1 MRRILPLSMSTE
13 PVPAAPTTP
22 VAEIALPV
30 TGMTCAS
37 CVNRVERFLKK
48 ADGVSGASVN
58 LATSMAT
65 IQYAPEAT
73 GVADLAAVISAAG
86 YEVPAAALALA
97 GREGDAD
104 AQEAREALDAELV
117 AARTKETRGLLRD
130 GIIATTFGVG
140 AMVLMLQPWLFIS
153 MERINWILIV
163 PSTIIQFAV
172 GWRFHSRAL
181 RALRHG
187 SLTMETL
194 VSLGTTA
201 AWGWSV
207 AITLFH
213 SQLMRVGIPAHA
225 TWDAAALILG
235 FVALGRWM
243 EARAKEQTT
252 SAVRGILALQP
263 REAELLATADA
274 PTATT
279 IAVNKIIAGDLLRI
293 RPGGRIPVD
302 GIIVSGRAAVDES
315 AITGESLPVERG
327 PGSRLAAG
335 TLLTDA
341 AIVMR
346 ATQVGAN
353 TTLARIVAMVERA
366 QGSKPAIARLAD
378 RISEVFVPA
387 ILLIAVATFVGWYL
401 LGAEPRLVRAVA
413 TAIAVLVV
421 ACPCAMG
428 LATPTAVIA
437 GTGRGAEAG
446 ILVRDAA
453 ILEAAGKLRAVV
465 WDKTGTLTLG
475 QHALVGRLALAT
487 GPLAGDTDRLL
498 QIAAAVES
506 PSEHPLAR
514 AIVRA
519 AGTVTAKATDFVM
532 HAGHGVSATVDGAMV
547 RIGTESFTATTNP
560 ELTDWATA
568 EAAAGR
574 TPLFI
579 SMNGE
584 SAGVLSLADTVRP
597 ESAAAIRALSAR
609 GIESWIISGDRQEV
623 VNAIALELNIP
634 PERARGGILP
644 GGKGDAIAEIRRSSS
659 GPVAM
664 VGDGVNDAP
673 ALAAADVGISMGGG
687 TEIAIDASA
696 ATLSGADPRGV
707 PLLVDLSRATTRI
720 IKQNL
725 AWAFGYNILLVP
737 LAAGL
742 LLPTF
747 GIGLDPALAAAA
759 MGGSS
764 VTVVLSALRLRRLP
778 LERNNLN
785 PAGNPR

>member
-1 MRRILPLSMSTE
+1 
-13 PVPAAPTTP
+13 
-22 VAEIALPV
+22 
-30 TGMTCAS
+30 MTCAS

-73 GVADLAAVISAAG
+73 GVADLAAVITAAG

-130 GIIATTFGVG
+130 GVIATIFGFG
-140 AMVLMLQPWLFIS
+140 AMALMLQPWFFIS

-207 AITLFH
+207 VITLFH

-235 FVALGRWM
+235 FVALGRWI

-263 REAELLATADA
+263 KEAELLATADA
-274 PTATT
+274 PTATA

-293 RPGGRIPVD
+293 CPGGRIPVD

-378 RISEVFVPA
+378 RISEIFVPA

-401 LGAEPRLVRAVA
+401 LGTEPRLVRAVA

-475 QHALVGRLALAT
+475 QNALVGRLALAT

-498 QIAAAVES
+498 EIAAAVES

-519 AGTVTAKATDFVM
+519 AGTVTTKATDFAM
-532 HAGHGVSATVDGAMV
+532 HAGHGVSASIDGATV
-547 RIGTESFTATTNP
+547 RIGTEAFTSTTNS
-560 ELTDWATA
+560 ELISWATA

-574 TPLFI
+574 TPLFVA
-579 SMNGE
+579 MNGE
-584 SAGVLSLADTVRP
+584 SAGALSLADTVRP
-597 ESAAAIRALSAR
+597 ESAAAIRALTAR

-623 VNAIALELNIP
+623 VNAIARDLNIP
-634 PERARGGILP
+634 PERARGGILA
-644 GGKGDAIAEIRRSSS
+644 GGKGDAITEIRRSSS

-707 PLLVDLSRATTRI
+707 PLLVDLARATTRI

-725 AWAFGYNILLVP
+725 GWAFGYNILLVP

-742 LLPTF
+742 ALPAF

-764 VTVVLSALRLRRLP
+764 VTVVLNALRLRRLP
-778 LERNNLN
+778 LERDRLN
-785 PAGNPR
+785 

>member
-1 MRRILPLSMSTE
+1 
-13 PVPAAPTTP
+13 
-22 VAEIALPV
+22 
-30 TGMTCAS
+30 MTCAS

-73 GVADLAAVISAAG
+73 GVADLAAVITAAG

-130 GIIATTFGVG
+130 GVIATIFGFA
-140 AMVLMLQPWLFIS
+140 AMALMLQPWFFIS

-172 GWRFHSRAL
+172 GWRFHTRAL

-213 SQLMRVGIPAHA
+213 RELMRVGVPAHA

-263 REAELLATADA
+263 KEAELLATADE
-274 PTATT
+274 PTAKT

-302 GIIVSGRAAVDES
+302 GIIVGGRAAVDES

-341 AIVMR
+341 SIVMR

-475 QHALVGRLALAT
+475 QNALVGRLALAT

-498 QIAAAVES
+498 EIAAAVES

-519 AGTVTAKATDFVM
+519 AGTVTTKATDFAM
-532 HAGHGVSATVDGAMV
+532 HEGHGVSASIDGATV
-547 RIGTESFTATTNP
+547 RIGTEAFTSTTNS
-560 ELTDWATA
+560 ELISWATA

-574 TPLFI
+574 TPLFVA
-579 SMNGE
+579 MNGE
-584 SAGVLSLADTVRP
+584 SAGALSLADTVRP
-597 ESAAAIRALSAR
+597 ESAAAIRALTAR

-623 VNAIALELNIP
+623 VNAIARDLNIP
-634 PERARGGILP
+634 PERARGGILA
-644 GGKGDAIAEIRRSSS
+644 GGKGDAITEIRRSSS

-707 PLLVDLSRATTRI
+707 PLLVDLARATTRI

-725 AWAFGYNILLVP
+725 GWAFGYNILLVP

-742 LLPTF
+742 ALPAF

-764 VTVVLSALRLRRLP
+764 VTVVLNALRLRRLP
-778 LERNNLN
+778 LERDRLN
-785 PAGNPR
+785 

>member
-1 MRRILPLSMSTE
+1 MSTE
-13 PVPAAPTTP
+13 LVPAAQATP

-73 GVADLAAVISAAG
+73 GVADLAAVITAAG

-130 GIIATTFGVG
+130 GVIATIFGFG
-140 AMVLMLQPWLFIS
+140 AMALMLQPWFFIS

-207 AITLFH
+207 VITLFH

-235 FVALGRWM
+235 FVALGRWI

-263 REAELLATADA
+263 KEAELLATADA
-274 PTATT
+274 PTATA

-293 RPGGRIPVD
+293 CPGGRIPVD

-378 RISEVFVPA
+378 RISEIFVPA

-401 LGAEPRLVRAVA
+401 LGTEPRLVRAVA

-475 QHALVGRLALAT
+475 QNALVGRLALAT

-498 QIAAAVES
+498 EIAAAVES

-519 AGTVTAKATDFVM
+519 AGTVTTKATDFAM
-532 HAGHGVSATVDGAMV
+532 HEGHGVSASIDGATV
-547 RIGTESFTATTNP
+547 RIGTEAFTSTTNS
-560 ELTDWATA
+560 ELISWATA

-574 TPLFI
+574 TPLFVA
-579 SMNGE
+579 MNGE
-584 SAGVLSLADTVRP
+584 SAGALSLADTVRP
-597 ESAAAIRALSAR
+597 ESAAAIRALTAR

-623 VNAIALELNIP
+623 VNAIARDLNIP
-634 PERARGGILP
+634 PERARGGILA
-644 GGKGDAIAEIRRSSS
+644 GGKGDAITEIRRSSS

-707 PLLVDLSRATTRI
+707 PLLVDLARATTRI

-725 AWAFGYNILLVP
+725 GWAFGYNILLVP

-742 LLPTF
+742 ALPAF

-764 VTVVLSALRLRRLP
+764 VTVVLNALRLRRLP
-778 LERNNLN
+778 LERDRLN
-785 PAGNPR
+785 

>member
-1 MRRILPLSMSTE
+1 MSTE
-13 PVPAAPTTP
+13 LVPTAPATP

-104 AQEAREALDAELV
+104 AQEAREVLDAELV

-130 GIIATTFGVG
+130 GVIATIFGFA
-140 AMVLMLQPWLFIS
+140 AMALMLQPWFFIS

-213 SQLMRVGIPAHA
+213 AQLMRVGVPAHA

-263 REAELLATADA
+263 KEAELLATADA
-274 PTATT
+274 PTASM

-341 AIVMR
+341 SIVMR

-475 QHALVGRLALAT
+475 QHALVGRFALAT

-519 AGTVTAKATDFVM
+519 AGTVTTVATEFVM
-532 HAGHGVSATVDGAMV
+532 HAGHGVSANIDGATV
-547 RIGTESFTATTNP
+547 RIGTEAFTSTTNA
-560 ELTDWATA
+560 ELTSWATA

-579 SMNGE
+579 SINGE
-584 SAGVLSLADTVRP
+584 SAGALSLADTVRP

-623 VNAIALELNIP
+623 VNAIARDLNIP
-634 PERARGGILP
+634 PARARGGILP

-707 PLLVDLSRATTRI
+707 PLLVDLARATTRI

-742 LLPTF
+742 ALPAF

-764 VTVVLSALRLRRLP
+764 VTVVLNALRLRRLP
-778 LERNNLN
+778 LERDRL
-785 PAGNPR
+785 P

>member
-1 MRRILPLSMSTE
+1 
-13 PVPAAPTTP
+13 
-22 VAEIALPV
+22 
-30 TGMTCAS
+30 MTCAS

-104 AQEAREALDAELV
+104 AQAAREALDAELV
-117 AARTKETRGLLRD
+117 AARTKETRELLRD
-130 GIIATTFGVG
+130 GIIATAFGFG
-140 AMVLMLQPWLFIS
+140 AMAFMLQPWFFLS

-172 GWRFHSRAL
+172 GWRFHSRAV

-213 SQLMRVGIPAHA
+213 RELMRIGVPAHA

-263 REAELLATADA
+263 KEAELLATADA
-274 PTATT
+274 PTAST

-341 AIVMR
+341 SIVMR

-453 ILEAAGKLRAVV
+453 ILEAAGKLRTVV

-519 AGTVTAKATDFVM
+519 AGTVTASATNFTM
-532 HAGHGVSATVDGAMV
+532 HAGHGVSATVNGATV
-547 RIGTESFTATTNP
+547 RIGTEAFTATTKP
-560 ELTDWATA
+560 EIIAWATA

-584 SAGVLSLADTVRP
+584 SVGALSLADTVRP
-597 ESAAAIRALSAR
+597 ESAAAIRALHAR

-623 VNAIALELNIP
+623 VNAIAHELNIP

-707 PLLVDLSRATTRI
+707 PLLVDLARATTRI

-725 AWAFGYNILLVP
+725 GWAFGYNILLVP

-742 LLPTF
+742 ALPAF

-764 VTVVLSALRLRRLP
+764 VTVVLNALRLRRLP
-778 LERNNLN
+778 LLRDSVASAQ
-785 PAGNPR
+785 PVVI

>member
-1 MRRILPLSMSTE
+1 
-13 PVPAAPTTP
+13 
-22 VAEIALPV
+22 
-30 TGMTCAS
+30 
-37 CVNRVERFLKK
+37 
-48 ADGVSGASVN
+48 
-58 LATSMAT
+58 
-65 IQYAPEAT
+65 
-73 GVADLAAVISAAG
+73 
-86 YEVPAAALALA
+86 
-97 GREGDAD
+97 
-104 AQEAREALDAELV
+104 
-117 AARTKETRGLLRD
+117 
-130 GIIATTFGVG
+130 
-140 AMVLMLQPWLFIS
+140 
-153 MERINWILIV
+153 
-163 PSTIIQFAV
+163 
-172 GWRFHSRAL
+172 
-181 RALRHG
+181 
-187 SLTMETL
+187 
-194 VSLGTTA
+194 
-201 AWGWSV
+201 
-207 AITLFH
+207 
-213 SQLMRVGIPAHA
+213 
-225 TWDAAALILG
+225 
-235 FVALGRWM
+235 
-243 EARAKEQTT
+243 
-252 SAVRGILALQP
+252 
-263 REAELLATADA
+263 
-274 PTATT
+274 
-279 IAVNKIIAGDLLRI
+279 
-293 RPGGRIPVD
+293 
-302 GIIVSGRAAVDES
+302 
-315 AITGESLPVERG
+315 
-327 PGSRLAAG
+327 GSRLAAG

-341 AIVMR
+341 SIVMR

-475 QHALVGRLALAT
+475 QHALVGRFALAT
-487 GPLAGDTDRLL
+487 GPLKGDTDRLL

-514 AIVRA
+514 VIVRA
-519 AGTVTAKATDFVM
+519 AGSVATTATDFVM
-532 HAGHGVSATVDGAMV
+532 HAGHGVSANIDGATV
-547 RIGTESFTATTNP
+547 RIGTEAFTGTTNT
-560 ELTDWATA
+560 ELTSWATA

-574 TPLFI
+574 TPLFV

-584 SAGVLSLADTVRP
+584 SAGALSLADTVRP
-597 ESAAAIRALSAR
+597 ESAAAIRALTAR

-623 VNAIALELNIP
+623 VNAIARDLNIP
-634 PERARGGILP
+634 LARARGGILP
-644 GGKGDAIAEIRRSSS
+644 GGKGDAIAEIRRSSSS

-696 ATLSGADPRGV
+696 AMLSGADPRGV

-764 VTVVLSALRLRRLP
+764 VTVVLNALRLRRLP
-778 LERNNLN
+778 LDRERLS
-785 PAGNPR
+785 

>member
-1 MRRILPLSMSTE
+1 MSTE
-13 PVPAAPTTP
+13 PVPVAPATP

-130 GIIATTFGVG
+130 GIVATVFGFG
-140 AMVLMLQPWLFIS
+140 AMALMLQPWFFLS

-172 GWRFHSRAL
+172 GWRFHSRAV

-213 SQLMRVGIPAHA
+213 RELMRIGVPAHA

-263 REAELLATADA
+263 KEAELLATADA
-274 PTATT
+274 PTAST

-341 AIVMR
+341 SIVVR

-475 QHALVGRLALAT
+475 QHALVGRLALST

-498 QIAAAVES
+498 QIAAAIES

-519 AGTVTAKATDFVM
+519 AGTVTASATDFTM
-532 HAGHGVSATVDGAMV
+532 HAGHGVSAIVNGATV
-547 RIGTESFTATTNP
+547 RIGTEAFTSTTNA
-560 ELTDWATA
+560 ELIAWAAT

-584 SAGVLSLADTVRP
+584 SAGALSLADTVRP

-623 VNAIALELNIP
+623 VNAIARDLNIP

-707 PLLVDLSRATTRI
+707 PLLVDLARATTRI

-742 LLPTF
+742 ALPAF

-764 VTVVLSALRLRRLP
+764 VTVVLNALRLRRLP
-778 LERNNLN
+778 LNRDQLN
-785 PAGNPR
+785 

>member
-1 MRRILPLSMSTE
+1 
-13 PVPAAPTTP
+13 
-22 VAEIALPV
+22 
-30 TGMTCAS
+30 
-37 CVNRVERFLKK
+37 
-48 ADGVSGASVN
+48 
-58 LATSMAT
+58 
-65 IQYAPEAT
+65 
-73 GVADLAAVISAAG
+73 
-86 YEVPAAALALA
+86 
-97 GREGDAD
+97 
-104 AQEAREALDAELV
+104 
-117 AARTKETRGLLRD
+117 
-130 GIIATTFGVG
+130 
-140 AMVLMLQPWLFIS
+140 
-153 MERINWILIV
+153 
-163 PSTIIQFAV
+163 
-172 GWRFHSRAL
+172 
-181 RALRHG
+181 
-187 SLTMETL
+187 
-194 VSLGTTA
+194 
-201 AWGWSV
+201 
-207 AITLFH
+207 
-213 SQLMRVGIPAHA
+213 
-225 TWDAAALILG
+225 
-235 FVALGRWM
+235 
-243 EARAKEQTT
+243 
-252 SAVRGILALQP
+252 
-263 REAELLATADA
+263 
-274 PTATT
+274 
-279 IAVNKIIAGDLLRI
+279 VNKIIAGDLLRI

-302 GIIVSGRAAVDES
+302 GIIVGGRAAVDES

-341 AIVMR
+341 SIVMR

-475 QHALVGRLALAT
+475 QNALVGRLALAT

-498 QIAAAVES
+498 EIAAAVES

-519 AGTVTAKATDFVM
+519 AGTVTTKATDFAM
-532 HAGHGVSATVDGAMV
+532 HEGHGVSASIDGATV
-547 RIGTESFTATTNP
+547 RIGTEAFTSTTNS
-560 ELTDWATA
+560 ELISWATA

-574 TPLFI
+574 TPLFVA
-579 SMNGE
+579 MNGE
-584 SAGVLSLADTVRP
+584 SAGALSLADTVRP
-597 ESAAAIRALSAR
+597 ESAAAIRALTAR

-623 VNAIALELNIP
+623 VNAIARDLNIP
-634 PERARGGILP
+634 PERARGGILA
-644 GGKGDAIAEIRRSSS
+644 GGKGDAITEIRRSSS

-707 PLLVDLSRATTRI
+707 PLLVDLARATTRI

-725 AWAFGYNILLVP
+725 GWAFGYNILLVP

-742 LLPTF
+742 ALPAF

-764 VTVVLSALRLRRLP
+764 VTVVLNALRLRRLP
-778 LERNNLN
+778 LERDRLN
-785 PAGNPR
+785 

>member
-764 VTVVLSALRLRRLP
+764 VTVVLNALRLRRLP
-778 LERNNLN
+778 LERDRLN
-785 PAGNPR
+785 

>member
-1 MRRILPLSMSTE
+1 MPTE
-13 PVPAAPTTP
+13 IVSVAPATP

-97 GREGDAD
+97 GREGEAD
-104 AQEAREALDAELV
+104 AQEARDALDAELV
-117 AARTKETRGLLRD
+117 AARSKETRGLLRD
-130 GIIATTFGVG
+130 GAIATIFGFG
-140 AMVLMLQPWLFIS
+140 AMALMLQPWFFIS

-213 SQLMRVGIPAHA
+213 RELMRVGVPAHA

-263 REAELLATADA
+263 KEAELLATADA
-274 PTATT
+274 PTAST

-341 AIVMR
+341 SIVMR

-378 RISEVFVPA
+378 RISEVFVPV

-475 QHALVGRLALAT
+475 QHDLVGRLALTT
-487 GPLAGDTDRLL
+487 GPLAGDTARLL
-498 QIAAAVES
+498 QIAAVAETS
-506 PSEHPLAR
+506 SEHPLAR

-519 AGTVTAKATDFVM
+519 AGTVTASATDFAM
-532 HAGHGVSATVDGAMV
+532 HAGHGVSATVDGAAV
-547 RIGTESFTATTNP
+547 RIGTEAFTVTTNP
-560 ELTDWATA
+560 ELIAWAAT

-579 SMNGE
+579 AINGE
-584 SAGVLSLADTVRP
+584 SAGALSLADTVRP
-597 ESAAAIRALSAR
+597 ESAAAIRALTAR
-609 GIESWIISGDRQEV
+609 GIDSWIISGDRQEV
-623 VNAIALELNIP
+623 VNAIARDLNIP
-634 PERARGGILP
+634 AERARGGILP
-644 GGKGDAIAEIRRSSS
+644 GGKGEAIAEIRRSSS

-707 PLLVDLSRATTRI
+707 PLLVDLARATTRI

-764 VTVVLSALRLRRLP
+764 VTVVLNALRLRRLP
-778 LERNNLN
+778 LLRESMVLAE
-785 PAGNPR
+785 PVAI

>member
-1 MRRILPLSMSTE
+1 MRI
-13 PVPAAPTTP
+13 
-22 VAEIALPV
+22 
-30 TGMTCAS
+30 
-37 CVNRVERFLKK
+37 
-48 ADGVSGASVN
+48 GV
-58 LATSMAT
+58 
-65 IQYAPEAT
+65 
-73 GVADLAAVISAAG
+73 
-86 YEVPAAALALA
+86 
-97 GREGDAD
+97 
-104 AQEAREALDAELV
+104 
-117 AARTKETRGLLRD
+117 
-130 GIIATTFGVG
+130 
-140 AMVLMLQPWLFIS
+140 
-153 MERINWILIV
+153 
-163 PSTIIQFAV
+163 
-172 GWRFHSRAL
+172 
-181 RALRHG
+181 
-187 SLTMETL
+187 
-194 VSLGTTA
+194 
-201 AWGWSV
+201 
-207 AITLFH
+207 
-213 SQLMRVGIPAHA
+213 PAHA

-263 REAELLATADA
+263 KEAELLATADA

-335 TLLTDA
+335 TLLADA

-378 RISEVFVPA
+378 RISEIFVPA

-475 QHALVGRLALAT
+475 HHALVGRLALAT

-519 AGTVTAKATDFVM
+519 AGTVITVATDFTM
-532 HAGHGVSATVDGAMV
+532 HAGHGVSATVDGAAV
-547 RIGTESFTATTNP
+547 RIGTEAFTATTNP
-560 ELTDWATA
+560 ELIACATA

-579 SMNGE
+579 AIDGE
-584 SAGVLSLADTVRP
+584 SAGALSLADTVRP

-609 GIESWIISGDRQEV
+609 GIESWIVSGDRQEV
-623 VNAIALELNIP
+623 VNAIAHDLNIP

-644 GGKGDAIAEIRRSSS
+644 GGKGDAITEIRRNCS

-725 AWAFGYNILLVP
+725 GWAFGYNILLVP

-742 LLPTF
+742 ALPAF

-764 VTVVLSALRLRRLP
+764 VTVVLNALRLRRLP
-778 LERNNLN
+778 LERDRLH
-785 PAGNPR
+785 

>member
-1 MRRILPLSMSTE
+1 MSTE

-130 GIIATTFGVG
+130 GVIATIFGFA
-140 AMVLMLQPWLFIS
+140 AMAVMLQPWFFIS

-213 SQLMRVGIPAHA
+213 AQLMRVGVPAHA

-263 REAELLATADA
+263 KEAELLATADA
-274 PTATT
+274 ATAAT

-453 ILEAAGKLRAVV
+453 ILEAAGKLLAVV

-475 QHALVGRLALAT
+475 QHALVGRLALVT
-487 GPLAGDTDRLL
+487 GPLAGDIDRLL

-514 AIVRA
+514 AIVHA
-519 AGTVTAKATDFVM
+519 AGTVTTKATDFAM
-532 HAGHGVSATVDGAMV
+532 HAGHGVSASLDGATV
-547 RIGTESFTATTNP
+547 RIGTEAFTSTTNA

-579 SMNGE
+579 AMNGE
-584 SAGVLSLADTVRP
+584 SVGALSLADTVRP

-623 VNAIALELNIP
+623 VNAIARDLNIP
-634 PERARGGILP
+634 AERARGGILP
-644 GGKGDAIAEIRRSSS
+644 GGKGEAITEIRRSSS

-707 PLLVDLSRATTRI
+707 PLLVDLARATTRI

-742 LLPTF
+742 ALPAF

-764 VTVVLSALRLRRLP
+764 VTVVLNALRLRRLP
-778 LERNNLN
+778 LERNSLN
-785 PAGNPR
+785 PARNPR

>member
-1 MRRILPLSMSTE
+1 M
-13 PVPAAPTTP
+13 
-22 VAEIALPV
+22 AEIALPV

-73 GVADLAAVISAAG
+73 GVADLAAVITAAG

-104 AQEAREALDAELV
+104 AHEAREALDAEL
-117 AARTKETRGLLRD
+117 ATARTKETRGLLRD
-130 GIIATTFGVG
+130 GVIATIFGFA
-140 AMVLMLQPWLFIS
+140 AMALMLQPWLFIS
-153 MERINWILIV
+153 MERINSILIV

-172 GWRFHSRAL
+172 GWRFHARAL

-213 SQLMRVGIPAHA
+213 AQLMRVGVPAHA

-263 REAELLATADA
+263 KEAELLATADA
-274 PTATT
+274 PSATT

-302 GIIVSGRAAVDES
+302 GVIVSGRAAVDES

-341 AIVMR
+341 SIVMR

-475 QHALVGRLALAT
+475 QHDLVGRLALAT

-506 PSEHPLAR
+506 TSEHPLAR

-519 AGTVTAKATDFVM
+519 AGTVTTVTTDFAM
-532 HAGHGVSATVDGAMV
+532 HAGHGVSAIVDGATV
-547 RIGTESFTATTNP
+547 RIGTEAFTATTNP
-560 ELTDWATA
+560 ELTRWASG

-584 SAGVLSLADTVRP
+584 SAGALSLADTVRP

-623 VNAIALELNIP
+623 VNAIAHDLNIP
-634 PERARGGILP
+634 PERARGSILP

-707 PLLVDLSRATTRI
+707 PLLVDLARATTRI

-725 AWAFGYNILLVP
+725 GWAFGYNILLVP

-742 LLPTF
+742 ALPAF
-747 GIGLDPALAAAA
+747 GIGLDPALAAGA

-764 VTVVLSALRLRRLP
+764 VTVVLNALRLRRLP
-778 LERNNLN
+778 LDRERLS
-785 PAGNPR
+785 

>member
-1 MRRILPLSMSTE
+1 MPTE
-13 PVPAAPTTP
+13 LVPAAPATP

-73 GVADLAAVISAAG
+73 GVADLAAVITAAG

-97 GREGDAD
+97 GREGDTG
-104 AQEAREALDAELV
+104 AQEAREALDAELA

-130 GIIATTFGVG
+130 GVIATIFGFA
-140 AMVLMLQPWLFIS
+140 AMALMLQPWFFLS

-163 PSTIIQFAV
+163 PSTIIQCAV
-172 GWRFHSRAL
+172 GWRFHARAL

-213 SQLMRVGIPAHA
+213 RELMRIGVPAHA

-263 REAELLATADA
+263 KEAELLTHSDA
-274 PTATT
+274 PTAST

-315 AITGESLPVERG
+315 AITGESLPAERG
-327 PGSRLAAG
+327 PGSRVAAG

-341 AIVMR
+341 SIVMR

-453 ILEAAGKLRAVV
+453 ILEAAGKLRSVV

-487 GPLAGDTDRLL
+487 GSLKGDTDRLL

-532 HAGHGVSATVDGAMV
+532 HAGHGVSASVDGATV
-547 RIGTESFTATTNP
+547 RIGTEAFTATANP
-560 ELTDWATA
+560 ELTSWASG

-584 SAGVLSLADTVRP
+584 SAGALSLADTVRP
-597 ESAAAIRALSAR
+597 ESSAAIRALSAR

-623 VNAIALELNIP
+623 VNTIARDLNIP

-644 GGKGDAIAEIRRSSS
+644 GGKGDAIAEIRSSSS

-742 LLPTF
+742 ALPAF

-764 VTVVLSALRLRRLP
+764 VTVVLNALRLRRLP
-778 LERNNLN
+778 LNRDQLN
-785 PAGNPR
+785 

>member
-1 MRRILPLSMSTE
+1 MSTE
-13 PVPAAPTTP
+13 LAPAAPATP

-30 TGMTCAS
+30 TGMACAS

-130 GIIATTFGVG
+130 GVIATAFGFS
-140 AMVLMLQPWLFIS
+140 AMALMLQPWFFIS

-263 REAELLATADA
+263 KEAELLATADA

-341 AIVMR
+341 SIVMR

-487 GPLAGDTDRLL
+487 GPLTGDTDRLL

-519 AGTVTAKATDFVM
+519 ASTVTAKATDFAM
-532 HAGHGVSATVDGAMV
+532 HPGHGVSASLDGATV
-547 RIGTESFTATTNP
+547 RIGTEAFTQTTNP

-579 SMNGE
+579 SVNGE
-584 SAGVLSLADTVRP
+584 SAGALSLADTVRP
-597 ESAAAIRALSAR
+597 ESAAAIRALTAR
-609 GIESWIISGDRQEV
+609 SIESWIISGDRQEV
-623 VNAIALELNIP
+623 VNTIARDLNIP

-707 PLLVDLSRATTRI
+707 PLLVDLARATTRI

-725 AWAFGYNILLVP
+725 GWAFGYNILLVP

-764 VTVVLSALRLRRLP
+764 LTVVLNALRLRRLP
-778 LERNNLN
+778 LERGQQL
-785 PAGNPR
+785 

>member
-1 MRRILPLSMSTE
+1 
-13 PVPAAPTTP
+13 
-22 VAEIALPV
+22 
-30 TGMTCAS
+30 MTCAS

-86 YEVPAAALALA
+86 YEVPAAALAFA
-97 GREGDAD
+97 GREGEAD
-104 AQEAREALDAELV
+104 AQETRDALDAELV
-117 AARTKETRGLLRD
+117 AARSKETRGLLRD
-130 GIIATTFGVG
+130 GVIATIFGFG
-140 AMVLMLQPWLFIS
+140 AMALMLQPWFFIS

-213 SQLMRVGIPAHA
+213 RELMRVGVPAHA

-263 REAELLATADA
+263 KEAELLATADA
-274 PTATT
+274 PIAST

-519 AGTVTAKATDFVM
+519 AGTVAPKATEFAM
-532 HAGHGVSATVDGAMV
+532 HAGHGVSANIDGATV
-547 RIGTESFTATTNP
+547 RIGTEAFSATTNA
-560 ELTDWATA
+560 ELTSWAAA

-574 TPLFI
+574 TPLFVAI
-579 SMNGE
+579 NDE
-584 SAGVLSLADTVRP
+584 SAGALSLADTVRP
-597 ESAAAIRALSAR
+597 ESAAAIRALTAR

-623 VNAIALELNIP
+623 VNAIARNLNIP

-644 GGKGDAIAEIRRSSS
+644 GGKGEAIAEIRRSSS

-707 PLLVDLSRATTRI
+707 PLLVDLARATTRI

-725 AWAFGYNILLVP
+725 GWAFGYNILLVP

-742 LLPTF
+742 ALPAF

-764 VTVVLSALRLRRLP
+764 VTVVLNALRLRRLP
-778 LERNNLN
+778 LERDRLN
-785 PAGNPR
+785 

>member
-1 MRRILPLSMSTE
+1 
-13 PVPAAPTTP
+13 
-22 VAEIALPV
+22 
-30 TGMTCAS
+30 MTCAS

-73 GVADLAAVISAAG
+73 GVADLAAVITAAG

-97 GREGDAD
+97 GREGDAG
-104 AQEAREALDAELV
+104 AQEAREALDAQLV
-117 AARTKETRGLLRD
+117 AARSKETRGLLRD
-130 GIIATTFGVG
+130 GVIATIFGFA
-140 AMVLMLQPWLFIS
+140 AMALMLQPWFFIS

-172 GWRFHSRAL
+172 GWRFHSRAV

-213 SQLMRVGIPAHA
+213 AQLMRVGVPAHA

-263 REAELLATADA
+263 KEAELLATADA

-498 QIAAAVES
+498 QIAVAVES

-519 AGTVTAKATDFVM
+519 AGAVTTVATNFAM
-532 HAGHGVSATVDGAMV
+532 HAGHGVSASIDGATV
-547 RIGTESFTATTNP
+547 RIGTEAFTSTTNA
-560 ELTDWATA
+560 ELTSWAAT

-579 SMNGE
+579 SINGE
-584 SAGVLSLADTVRP
+584 SAGALSLADTVRP

-623 VNAIALELNIP
+623 VNTIARDLNIP
-634 PERARGGILP
+634 PGRARGGILP

-707 PLLVDLSRATTRI
+707 PLLVDLARATTRI

-725 AWAFGYNILLVP
+725 GWAFGYNILLVP

-764 VTVVLSALRLRRLP
+764 VTVVLNALRLRRLP
-778 LERNNLN
+778 LNRDQLN
-785 PAGNPR
+785 

>member
-1 MRRILPLSMSTE
+1 
-13 PVPAAPTTP
+13 
-22 VAEIALPV
+22 
-30 TGMTCAS
+30 
-37 CVNRVERFLKK
+37 
-48 ADGVSGASVN
+48 
-58 LATSMAT
+58 MA
-65 IQYAPEAT
+65 
-73 GVADLAAVISAAG
+73 
-86 YEVPAAALALA
+86 
-97 GREGDAD
+97 
-104 AQEAREALDAELV
+104 
-117 AARTKETRGLLRD
+117 
-130 GIIATTFGVG
+130 
-140 AMVLMLQPWLFIS
+140 LMLQPWFFIS

-207 AITLFH
+207 VITLFH

-235 FVALGRWM
+235 FVALGRWI

-263 REAELLATADA
+263 KEAELLATADA
-274 PTATT
+274 PTATA

-293 RPGGRIPVD
+293 CPGGRIPVD

-378 RISEVFVPA
+378 RISEIFVPA

-401 LGAEPRLVRAVA
+401 LGTEPRLVRAVA

-475 QHALVGRLALAT
+475 QNALVGRLALAT

-498 QIAAAVES
+498 EIAAAVES

-519 AGTVTAKATDFVM
+519 AGTVTTKATDFAM
-532 HAGHGVSATVDGAMV
+532 HEGHGVSASIDGATV
-547 RIGTESFTATTNP
+547 RIGTEAFTSTTNS
-560 ELTDWATA
+560 ELISWATA

-574 TPLFI
+574 TPLFVA
-579 SMNGE
+579 MNGE
-584 SAGVLSLADTVRP
+584 SAGALSLADTVRP
-597 ESAAAIRALSAR
+597 ESAAAIRALTAR

-623 VNAIALELNIP
+623 VNAIARDLNIP
-634 PERARGGILP
+634 PERARGGILA
-644 GGKGDAIAEIRRSSS
+644 GGKGDAITEIRRSSS

-707 PLLVDLSRATTRI
+707 PLLVDLARATTRI

-725 AWAFGYNILLVP
+725 GWAFGYNILLVP

-742 LLPTF
+742 ALPAF

-764 VTVVLSALRLRRLP
+764 VTVVLNALRLRRLP
-778 LERNNLN
+778 LERDRLN
-785 PAGNPR
+785 

>member
-1 MRRILPLSMSTE
+1 VI
-13 PVPAAPTTP
+13 
-22 VAEIALPV
+22 
-30 TGMTCAS
+30 
-37 CVNRVERFLKK
+37 
-48 ADGVSGASVN
+48 
-58 LATSMAT
+58 AT
-65 IQYAPEAT
+65 I
-73 GVADLAAVISAAG
+73 
-86 YEVPAAALALA
+86 
-97 GREGDAD
+97 
-104 AQEAREALDAELV
+104 
-117 AARTKETRGLLRD
+117 
-130 GIIATTFGVG
+130 FGFG
-140 AMVLMLQPWLFIS
+140 AMALMLQPWFFIS

-207 AITLFH
+207 VITLFH

-235 FVALGRWM
+235 FVALGRWI

-263 REAELLATADA
+263 KEAELLATADA
-274 PTATT
+274 PTATA

-293 RPGGRIPVD
+293 CPGGRIPVD

-378 RISEVFVPA
+378 RISEIFVPA

-401 LGAEPRLVRAVA
+401 LGTEPRLVRAVA

-475 QHALVGRLALAT
+475 QNALVGRLALAT

-498 QIAAAVES
+498 EIAAAVES

-519 AGTVTAKATDFVM
+519 AGTVTTKATDFAM
-532 HAGHGVSATVDGAMV
+532 HEGHGVSASIDGATV
-547 RIGTESFTATTNP
+547 RIGTEAFTSTTNS
-560 ELTDWATA
+560 ELISWATA

-574 TPLFI
+574 TPLFVA
-579 SMNGE
+579 MNGE
-584 SAGVLSLADTVRP
+584 SAGALSLADTVRP
-597 ESAAAIRALSAR
+597 ESAAAIRALTAR

-623 VNAIALELNIP
+623 VNAIARDLNIP
-634 PERARGGILP
+634 PERARGGILA
-644 GGKGDAIAEIRRSSS
+644 GGKGDAITEIRRSSS

-707 PLLVDLSRATTRI
+707 PLLVDLARATTRI

-725 AWAFGYNILLVP
+725 GWAFGYNILLVP

-742 LLPTF
+742 ALPAF

-764 VTVVLSALRLRRLP
+764 VTVVLNALRLRRLP
-778 LERNNLN
+778 LERDRLN
-785 PAGNPR
+785 

>member
-1 MRRILPLSMSTE
+1 MPTE
-13 PVPAAPTTP
+13 IVPAAPATP

-117 AARTKETRGLLRD
+117 AARTKETRELLRD
-130 GIIATTFGVG
+130 GIIATAFGFG
-140 AMVLMLQPWLFIS
+140 AMALMLQPWFFLS
-153 MERINWILIV
+153 MERINWILIL

-172 GWRFHSRAL
+172 GWRFHSRAV

-213 SQLMRVGIPAHA
+213 RELMRIGVPAHA

-263 REAELLATADA
+263 KEAELLATADA
-274 PTATT
+274 PTAST

-341 AIVMR
+341 SIVMR

-498 QIAAAVES
+498 QIAAAAETS
-506 PSEHPLAR
+506 SEHPLAR

-519 AGTVTAKATDFVM
+519 AGTATTVASDFTM
-532 HAGHGVSATVDGAMV
+532 HAGHGVSATVDGATV
-547 RIGTESFTATTNP
+547 RIGTEAFTGTTNP
-560 ELTDWATA
+560 ELIAWATA

-579 SMNGE
+579 AINGE
-584 SAGVLSLADTVRP
+584 SAGALSLADTVRP
-597 ESAAAIRALSAR
+597 ESAAAIRALTAR

-623 VNAIALELNIP
+623 VNAIARDLNIP
-634 PERARGGILP
+634 LERARGGILP

-707 PLLVDLSRATTRI
+707 PLLVDLARATTRI

-725 AWAFGYNILLVP
+725 AWAFGYNIFLVP

-742 LLPTF
+742 ALPAF

-764 VTVVLSALRLRRLP
+764 VTVVLNALRLRRLP
-778 LERNNLN
+778 LERDRLN
-785 PAGNPR
+785 

>member
-1 MRRILPLSMSTE
+1 MSTE
-13 PVPAAPTTP
+13 PVPVAPATP

-130 GIIATTFGVG
+130 GIVATVFGFG
-140 AMVLMLQPWLFIS
+140 AMALMLQPWFFLS

-172 GWRFHSRAL
+172 GWRFHSRAV

-213 SQLMRVGIPAHA
+213 RELMRIGVPAHA

-263 REAELLATADA
+263 KEAELLATADA
-274 PTATT
+274 PTAST

-341 AIVMR
+341 SIVMR

-475 QHALVGRLALAT
+475 QHALVGRLALST

-498 QIAAAVES
+498 QIAAAIES

-519 AGTVTAKATDFVM
+519 AGTVTASATDFTM
-532 HAGHGVSATVDGAMV
+532 HAGHGVSAIVNGATV
-547 RIGTESFTATTNP
+547 RIGTEAFTSTTNA
-560 ELTDWATA
+560 ELIAWAAT

-584 SAGVLSLADTVRP
+584 SAGALSLADTVRP

-623 VNAIALELNIP
+623 VNAIARDLNIP

-707 PLLVDLSRATTRI
+707 PLLVDLARATTRI

-742 LLPTF
+742 ALPTF

-764 VTVVLSALRLRRLP
+764 VTVVLNALRLRRLP
-778 LERNNLN
+778 LNRDQLN
-785 PAGNPR
+785 

>member
-1 MRRILPLSMSTE
+1 
-13 PVPAAPTTP
+13 
-22 VAEIALPV
+22 
-30 TGMTCAS
+30 
-37 CVNRVERFLKK
+37 
-48 ADGVSGASVN
+48 
-58 LATSMAT
+58 
-65 IQYAPEAT
+65 
-73 GVADLAAVISAAG
+73 
-86 YEVPAAALALA
+86 
-97 GREGDAD
+97 
-104 AQEAREALDAELV
+104 
-117 AARTKETRGLLRD
+117 
-130 GIIATTFGVG
+130 
-140 AMVLMLQPWLFIS
+140 
-153 MERINWILIV
+153 
-163 PSTIIQFAV
+163 
-172 GWRFHSRAL
+172 
-181 RALRHG
+181 
-187 SLTMETL
+187 
-194 VSLGTTA
+194 
-201 AWGWSV
+201 
-207 AITLFH
+207 
-213 SQLMRVGIPAHA
+213 
-225 TWDAAALILG
+225 
-235 FVALGRWM
+235 M

-252 SAVRGILALQP
+252 SAVRGLLALQP
-263 REAELLATADA
+263 KEADLLATADA

-475 QHALVGRLALAT
+475 QNALVGRLALAT

-498 QIAAAVES
+498 EIAAAVES

-519 AGTVTAKATDFVM
+519 AGTVTTKATDFAM
-532 HAGHGVSATVDGAMV
+532 HAGHGVSASIDGATV
-547 RIGTESFTATTNP
+547 RIGTEAFTSTTNS
-560 ELTDWATA
+560 ELISWATA

-574 TPLFI
+574 TPLFVA
-579 SMNGE
+579 MNGE
-584 SAGVLSLADTVRP
+584 SAGALSLADTVRP
-597 ESAAAIRALSAR
+597 ESAAAIRALTAR

-623 VNAIALELNIP
+623 VNAIARDLNIP
-634 PERARGGILP
+634 PERARGGILA
-644 GGKGDAIAEIRRSSS
+644 GGKGDAITEIRRSSS

-707 PLLVDLSRATTRI
+707 PLLVDLARATTRI

-725 AWAFGYNILLVP
+725 GWAFGYNIFLVP

-742 LLPTF
+742 ALPAF

-764 VTVVLSALRLRRLP
+764 VTVVLNALRLRRLP
-778 LERNNLN
+778 LERDRLN
-785 PAGNPR
+785 

>member
-1 MRRILPLSMSTE
+1 MSTE
-13 PVPAAPTTP
+13 SVPVEPSTP

-48 ADGVSGASVN
+48 AEGVSGASVN

-65 IQYAPEAT
+65 IQYAPETT

-104 AQEAREALDAELV
+104 AQEARAALDAELV

-130 GIIATTFGVG
+130 GVIATIFGFG
-140 AMVLMLQPWLFIS
+140 AMALMLQPWLFIS
-153 MERINWILIV
+153 MERINWMLIV
-163 PSTIIQFAV
+163 PSTIIQFVV
-172 GWRFHSRAL
+172 GWRFHTRAL

-213 SQLMRVGIPAHA
+213 SELMRVGVPAHA

-235 FVALGRWM
+235 FVSLGRWM

-263 REAELLATADA
+263 KEAELLATADA
-274 PTATT
+274 ATATT

-302 GIIVSGRAAVDES
+302 GIIVRGRAAVDES

-341 AIVMR
+341 SIVMR
-346 ATQVGAN
+346 ATQVGVN

-465 WDKTGTLTLG
+465 WDKTGTLTRG
-475 QHALVGRLALAT
+475 QHDLVGRLTLAT
-487 GPLAGDTDRLL
+487 GPLAGDADRLL

-514 AIVRA
+514 AIVRV
-519 AGTVTAKATDFVM
+519 AGTVTAGATDFIM
-532 HAGHGVSATVDGAMV
+532 HAGHGVSASLDGATV
-547 RIGTESFTATTNP
+547 RIGTEAFTATTNP
-560 ELTDWATA
+560 ELIAWATA

-579 SMNGE
+579 AINGE
-584 SAGVLSLADTVRP
+584 SAGALSLADTVRP
-597 ESAAAIRALSAR
+597 ESAAAIRALTAR

-623 VNAIALELNIP
+623 VNAIARDLNIP

-673 ALAAADVGISMGGG
+673 ALATADVGISMGGG

-742 LLPTF
+742 ALPSF

-764 VTVVLSALRLRRLP
+764 VTVVLNALRLRRLP
-778 LERNNLN
+778 LVRERLN
-785 PAGNPR
+785 

>member
-1 MRRILPLSMSTE
+1 MSTE
-13 PVPAAPTTP
+13 PVPVAPATP

-130 GIIATTFGVG
+130 GIVATVFGFG
-140 AMVLMLQPWLFIS
+140 AMALMLQPWFFLS

-172 GWRFHSRAL
+172 GWRFHSRAV

-207 AITLFH
+207 AITLLH
-213 SQLMRVGIPAHA
+213 RELMRIGVPAHA

-263 REAELLATADA
+263 KEAELLSTADA
-274 PTATT
+274 PTAST

-341 AIVMR
+341 SIVVR

-475 QHALVGRLALAT
+475 QHALVGRLALST
-487 GPLAGDTDRLL
+487 GPLAGDTDHLL
-498 QIAAAVES
+498 QIAAAIES

-519 AGTVTAKATDFVM
+519 AGTVTASATDFTM
-532 HAGHGVSATVDGAMV
+532 HAGHGVSAIVNGATV
-547 RIGTESFTATTNP
+547 RIGTEAFTSTTNA
-560 ELTDWATA
+560 ELIAWAAT

-584 SAGVLSLADTVRP
+584 SAGALSLADTVRP

-623 VNAIALELNIP
+623 VNAIARDLNIP

-707 PLLVDLSRATTRI
+707 PLLVDLAHATTRI

-742 LLPTF
+742 ALPAF

-764 VTVVLSALRLRRLP
+764 VTVVLNALRLRRLP
-778 LERNNLN
+778 LNRDQLN
-785 PAGNPR
+785 

>member
-1 MRRILPLSMSTE
+1 
-13 PVPAAPTTP
+13 
-22 VAEIALPV
+22 
-30 TGMTCAS
+30 
-37 CVNRVERFLKK
+37 
-48 ADGVSGASVN
+48 
-58 LATSMAT
+58 
-65 IQYAPEAT
+65 
-73 GVADLAAVISAAG
+73 
-86 YEVPAAALALA
+86 
-97 GREGDAD
+97 
-104 AQEAREALDAELV
+104 
-117 AARTKETRGLLRD
+117 
-130 GIIATTFGVG
+130 
-140 AMVLMLQPWLFIS
+140 
-153 MERINWILIV
+153 
-163 PSTIIQFAV
+163 
-172 GWRFHSRAL
+172 
-181 RALRHG
+181 
-187 SLTMETL
+187 
-194 VSLGTTA
+194 
-201 AWGWSV
+201 
-207 AITLFH
+207 
-213 SQLMRVGIPAHA
+213 MRVGVPAHA

-263 REAELLATADA
+263 KEAELLATADA
-274 PTATT
+274 PTATA

-293 RPGGRIPVD
+293 CPGGRIPVD

-378 RISEVFVPA
+378 RISEIFVPA

-401 LGAEPRLVRAVA
+401 LGTEPRLVRAVA

-475 QHALVGRLALAT
+475 QNALVGRLALAT

-498 QIAAAVES
+498 EIAAAVES

-519 AGTVTAKATDFVM
+519 AGTVTTKATDFAM
-532 HAGHGVSATVDGAMV
+532 HEGHGVSASIDGATV
-547 RIGTESFTATTNP
+547 RIGTEAFTSTTNS
-560 ELTDWATA
+560 ELISWATA

-574 TPLFI
+574 TPLFVA
-579 SMNGE
+579 MNGE
-584 SAGVLSLADTVRP
+584 SAGALSLADTVRP
-597 ESAAAIRALSAR
+597 ESAAAIRALTAR

-623 VNAIALELNIP
+623 VNAIARDLNIP
-634 PERARGGILP
+634 PERARGGILA
-644 GGKGDAIAEIRRSSS
+644 GGKGDAITEIRRSSS

-707 PLLVDLSRATTRI
+707 PLLVDLARATTRI

-725 AWAFGYNILLVP
+725 GWAFGYNILLVP

-742 LLPTF
+742 ALPAF

-764 VTVVLSALRLRRLP
+764 VTVVLNALRLRRLP
-778 LERNNLN
+778 LERDRLN
-785 PAGNPR
+785 

>member
-1 MRRILPLSMSTE
+1 MSTK
-13 PVPAAPTTP
+13 PVPATPNTP

-104 AQEAREALDAELV
+104 AQEARDALDAELV

-130 GIIATTFGVG
+130 GVIATIFGFA
-140 AMVLMLQPWLFIS
+140 AMALMLQPWFFIS
-153 MERINWILIV
+153 MERINWMLIV
-163 PSTIIQFAV
+163 PSTIIQFVV
-172 GWRFHSRAL
+172 GWRFHTRAL

-213 SQLMRVGIPAHA
+213 SQLMRVGVPAHA

-274 PTATT
+274 PTSTT

-302 GIIVSGRAAVDES
+302 GIIVSGRVAVDES

-341 AIVMR
+341 SIVMR

-401 LGAEPRLVRAVA
+401 FGAEPRLVRAVA

-453 ILEAAGKLRAVV
+453 ILEAAGKLRTVV

-475 QHALVGRLALAT
+475 QHALVGRFALAN
-487 GPLAGDTDRLL
+487 GPLAGDTERLL

-519 AGTVTAKATDFVM
+519 AGTATTNATDFTM
-532 HAGHGVSATVDGAMV
+532 HAGHGVSATIDGAAV
-547 RIGTESFTATTNP
+547 RIGTEAFTNTTNL
-560 ELTDWATA
+560 ELTSWAAA

-579 SMNGE
+579 AMNGE
-584 SAGVLSLADTVRP
+584 SAGALSLADTVRP
-597 ESAAAIRALSAR
+597 ESVAAIRALTAR

-623 VNAIALELNIP
+623 VNAIAHDLNIP

-659 GPVAM
+659 GLVAM

-742 LLPTF
+742 ALPAL

-764 VTVVLSALRLRRLP
+764 VTVVLNALRLRRLP
-778 LERNNLN
+778 LERARLS
-785 PAGNPR
+785 

>member
-1 MRRILPLSMSTE
+1 MSTE
-13 PVPAAPTTP
+13 LVPAAQATP

-73 GVADLAAVISAAG
+73 GVADLAAVITAAG

-130 GIIATTFGVG
+130 GVIATIFGFG
-140 AMVLMLQPWLFIS
+140 AMALMLQPWFFIS

-207 AITLFH
+207 VITLFH

-235 FVALGRWM
+235 FVALGRWI

-263 REAELLATADA
+263 KEAELLATADA
-274 PTATT
+274 PTATA

-293 RPGGRIPVD
+293 CPGGRIPVD

-378 RISEVFVPA
+378 RISEIFVPA

-401 LGAEPRLVRAVA
+401 LGTEPRLVRAVA

-475 QHALVGRLALAT
+475 QNALVGRLALAT

-498 QIAAAVES
+498 EIAAAVES

-519 AGTVTAKATDFVM
+519 AGTVTTKATDFAM
-532 HAGHGVSATVDGAMV
+532 HAGHGVSASIDGATV
-547 RIGTESFTATTNP
+547 RIGTEAFTSTTNS
-560 ELTDWATA
+560 ELISWATA

-574 TPLFI
+574 TPLFVA
-579 SMNGE
+579 MNGE
-584 SAGVLSLADTVRP
+584 SAGALSLADTVRP
-597 ESAAAIRALSAR
+597 ESAAAIRALTAR

-623 VNAIALELNIP
+623 VNAIARDLNIP
-634 PERARGGILP
+634 PERARGGILA
-644 GGKGDAIAEIRRSSS
+644 GGKGDAITEIRRSSS

-707 PLLVDLSRATTRI
+707 PLLVDLARATTRI

-725 AWAFGYNILLVP
+725 GWAFGYNIFLVP

-742 LLPTF
+742 ALPAF

-764 VTVVLSALRLRRLP
+764 VTVVLNALRLRRLP
-778 LERNNLN
+778 LERDRLN
-785 PAGNPR
+785 

>member
-1 MRRILPLSMSTE
+1 
-13 PVPAAPTTP
+13 
-22 VAEIALPV
+22 
-30 TGMTCAS
+30 MTCAS

-130 GIIATTFGVG
+130 GVIATIFGFG
-140 AMVLMLQPWLFIS
+140 AMALMLQPWFFIS

-213 SQLMRVGIPAHA
+213 RELMRVGVPAHA

-263 REAELLATADA
+263 KEAELLATADA

-475 QHALVGRLALAT
+475 QHALVGRFALAA

-498 QIAAAVES
+498 EIAAAVES

-519 AGTVTAKATDFVM
+519 AGTVTTKATDFAM
-532 HAGHGVSATVDGAMV
+532 HEGHGVSASIDGATV
-547 RIGTESFTATTNP
+547 RIGTEAFTSTTNS
-560 ELTDWATA
+560 ELISWATA

-574 TPLFI
+574 TPLFVA
-579 SMNGE
+579 MNGE
-584 SAGVLSLADTVRP
+584 SAGALSLADTVRP
-597 ESAAAIRALSAR
+597 ESATAIRALTAR

-623 VNAIALELNIP
+623 VNAIAHDLNIP

-644 GGKGDAIAEIRRSSS
+644 GGKGEAITEIRRSSS

-707 PLLVDLSRATTRI
+707 PLLVDLARATTRI

-725 AWAFGYNILLVP
+725 GWAFGYNIFLVP

-742 LLPTF
+742 ALPAF

-764 VTVVLSALRLRRLP
+764 VTVVLNALRLRRLP
-778 LERNNLN
+778 LERDRLN
-785 PAGNPR
+785 

>member
-1 MRRILPLSMSTE
+1 MSTE
-13 PVPAAPTTP
+13 PVPVAPATP

-130 GIIATTFGVG
+130 GIVATVFGFG
-140 AMVLMLQPWLFIS
+140 AMALMLQPWFFLS

-163 PSTIIQFAV
+163 PSSIIQFAV
-172 GWRFHSRAL
+172 GWRFHSRAV

-213 SQLMRVGIPAHA
+213 RELMRIGVPAHA

-263 REAELLATADA
+263 KEAELLATADA
-274 PTATT
+274 PTAST

-341 AIVMR
+341 SIVVR

-475 QHALVGRLALAT
+475 QHALVGRLALST

-498 QIAAAVES
+498 QIAAAIES

-519 AGTVTAKATDFVM
+519 AGTVAASATDFTM
-532 HAGHGVSATVDGAMV
+532 HAGHGVSAIVNGATV
-547 RIGTESFTATTNP
+547 RIGTEAFTSTTNA
-560 ELTDWATA
+560 ELIAWAAT

-584 SAGVLSLADTVRP
+584 SAGALSLADTVRP

-623 VNAIALELNIP
+623 VNAIARDLNIP

-707 PLLVDLSRATTRI
+707 PLLVDLARATTRI

-742 LLPTF
+742 ALPAF

-764 VTVVLSALRLRRLP
+764 VTVVLNALRLRRLP
-778 LERNNLN
+778 LNRDQLN
-785 PAGNPR
+785 

>member
-1 MRRILPLSMSTE
+1 
-13 PVPAAPTTP
+13 
-22 VAEIALPV
+22 
-30 TGMTCAS
+30 MTCAS

-73 GVADLAAVISAAG
+73 GVADLAAVITAAG

-130 GIIATTFGVG
+130 GIIATTFGFG
-140 AMVLMLQPWLFIS
+140 AMVLMLQPWFFIS

-172 GWRFHSRAL
+172 GWRFHARAL

-213 SQLMRVGIPAHA
+213 AQLMRVGVPAHA

-263 REAELLATADA
+263 KEAELLTTAEA

-387 ILLIAVATFVGWYL
+387 ILLIAVTTFVGWYL

-519 AGTVTAKATDFVM
+519 AGTVTASATGFTM
-532 HAGHGVSATVDGAMV
+532 HAGHGVSATVESATV
-547 RIGTESFTATTNP
+547 RIGTEAFTATTNP
-560 ELTDWATA
+560 ELIAWATA

-579 SMNGE
+579 AIDGE
-584 SAGVLSLADTVRP
+584 SAGALSLADTVRP

-623 VNAIALELNIP
+623 VNTIARDLNIP
-634 PERARGGILP
+634 PGRARGGILP

-707 PLLVDLSRATTRI
+707 PLLVDLARATTRI

-725 AWAFGYNILLVP
+725 GWAFGYNILLVP

-742 LLPTF
+742 LLPAF

-764 VTVVLSALRLRRLP
+764 VTVVLNALRLRRLP
-778 LERNNLN
+778 LERDRLN
-785 PAGNPR
+785 

>member
-1 MRRILPLSMSTE
+1 MSTE
-13 PVPAAPTTP
+13 LAPAAPATP

-48 ADGVSGASVN
+48 AEGVSGASVN

-130 GIIATTFGVG
+130 GIIATTFGFG
-140 AMVLMLQPWLFIS
+140 AMALMLQPWFFIS
-153 MERINWILIV
+153 MERINWVLIV
-163 PSTIIQFAV
+163 PSTVIQFAV
-172 GWRFHSRAL
+172 GWRFHARAV

-213 SQLMRVGIPAHA
+213 TQLMRVGVPAHA

-263 REAELLATADA
+263 KEVELLATADA

-341 AIVMR
+341 SIVMR

-366 QGSKPAIARLAD
+366 QGSKPAIARIAD

-401 LGAEPRLVRAVA
+401 LGAAPRLVRAVA
-413 TAIAVLVV
+413 TGIAVLVV

-465 WDKTGTLTLG
+465 WDKTGTLTIG
-475 QHALVGRLALAT
+475 QHDLVGRLALAT

-519 AGTVTAKATDFVM
+519 AGTVTASATDFVM
-532 HAGHGVSATVDGAMV
+532 HAGHGVSASIDGATV
-547 RIGTESFTATTNP
+547 RIGTEAFTVTTNP
-560 ELTDWATA
+560 ELIAWAAT

-579 SMNGE
+579 AMNGE
-584 SAGVLSLADTVRP
+584 SAGALSLADTVRP
-597 ESAAAIRALSAR
+597 ESAAAIRALTVR

-623 VNAIALELNIP
+623 VNAIARDLNIP

-644 GGKGDAIAEIRRSSS
+644 GGKGDAIAEIRRTSS

-764 VTVVLSALRLRRLP
+764 VTVVLNALRLRRLP
-778 LERNNLN
+778 LERERLS
-785 PAGNPR
+785 

>member
-1 MRRILPLSMSTE
+1 
-13 PVPAAPTTP
+13 
-22 VAEIALPV
+22 
-30 TGMTCAS
+30 MTCAS

-86 YEVPAAALALA
+86 YEVPAAALAFA
-97 GREGDAD
+97 GREGEAD
-104 AQEAREALDAELV
+104 AQETRDALDAELV
-117 AARTKETRGLLRD
+117 AARSKETRGLLRD
-130 GIIATTFGVG
+130 GVIATIFGFG
-140 AMVLMLQPWLFIS
+140 AMALMLQPWFFIS

-172 GWRFHSRAL
+172 GWRFHTRAL

-213 SQLMRVGIPAHA
+213 RELMRVGVPAHA

-263 REAELLATADA
+263 KEAELLATADA

-279 IAVNKIIAGDLLRI
+279 IAVSKIIAGDLLRI

-315 AITGESLPVERG
+315 AITGESLPAERG

-341 AIVMR
+341 SIVMR

-401 LGAEPRLVRAVA
+401 LGTEPRLVRAVA

-475 QHALVGRLALAT
+475 QNALVGRLALAT

-498 QIAAAVES
+498 EIAAAVES

-519 AGTVTAKATDFVM
+519 AGTVTTKATDFAM
-532 HAGHGVSATVDGAMV
+532 HEGHGVSASIDGATV
-547 RIGTESFTATTNP
+547 RIGTEAFTSTTNS
-560 ELTDWATA
+560 ELISWATA

-574 TPLFI
+574 TPLFVA
-579 SMNGE
+579 MNGE
-584 SAGVLSLADTVRP
+584 SAGALSLADTVRP
-597 ESAAAIRALSAR
+597 ESAAAIRALTAR

-623 VNAIALELNIP
+623 VNAIARDLNIP

-644 GGKGDAIAEIRRSSS
+644 GGKGDAITEIRRSSS

-707 PLLVDLSRATTRI
+707 PLLVDLARATTRI

-725 AWAFGYNILLVP
+725 GWAFGYNILLVP

-742 LLPTF
+742 ALPAF

-764 VTVVLSALRLRRLP
+764 VTVVLNALRLRRLP
-778 LERNNLN
+778 LERDRLN
-785 PAGNPR
+785 

>member
-1 MRRILPLSMSTE
+1 
-13 PVPAAPTTP
+13 
-22 VAEIALPV
+22 
-30 TGMTCAS
+30 MTCAS

-130 GIIATTFGVG
+130 GIVATVFGFG
-140 AMVLMLQPWLFIS
+140 AMALMLQPWFFLS

-172 GWRFHSRAL
+172 GWRFHSRAV

-213 SQLMRVGIPAHA
+213 RELMRIGVPAHA

-263 REAELLATADA
+263 KEAELLATADA
-274 PTATT
+274 PTAST

-341 AIVMR
+341 SIVVR

-475 QHALVGRLALAT
+475 QHALVGRLALST

-498 QIAAAVES
+498 QIAAAIES

-519 AGTVTAKATDFVM
+519 AGTVTASATDFTM
-532 HAGHGVSATVDGAMV
+532 HAGHGVSAIVNGATV
-547 RIGTESFTATTNP
+547 RIGTEAFTSTTNA
-560 ELTDWATA
+560 ELIAWAAT

-584 SAGVLSLADTVRP
+584 SAGALSLADTVRP

-623 VNAIALELNIP
+623 VNAIARDLNIP

-707 PLLVDLSRATTRI
+707 PLLVDLARATTRI

-742 LLPTF
+742 ALPAF

-764 VTVVLSALRLRRLP
+764 VTVVLNALRLRRLP
-778 LERNNLN
+778 LERDRLN
-785 PAGNPR
+785 

>member
-1 MRRILPLSMSTE
+1 
-13 PVPAAPTTP
+13 
-22 VAEIALPV
+22 
-30 TGMTCAS
+30 MTCAS

-73 GVADLAAVISAAG
+73 GVADLAAVITAAG

-130 GIIATTFGVG
+130 GVIATIFGFA
-140 AMVLMLQPWLFIS
+140 AMAVMLQPWFFIS

-475 QHALVGRLALAT
+475 QHALVGRLALSS
-487 GPLAGDTDRLL
+487 GPLTGDTDRLL

-514 AIVRA
+514 AVVRA

-532 HAGHGVSATVDGAMV
+532 HAGHGVSASIDGASV
-547 RIGTESFTATTNP
+547 RIGTEAFTATTNA
-560 ELTDWATA
+560 ELTSWASG

-584 SAGVLSLADTVRP
+584 SAGALSLADTVRP
-597 ESAAAIRALSAR
+597 ESAAAIRALNVR

-623 VNAIALELNIP
+623 VNAIARDLNISP
-634 PERARGGILP
+634 ARARGGILP
-644 GGKGDAIAEIRRSSS
+644 GGKGEAITEIRQSSS

-707 PLLVDLSRATTRI
+707 PLLVDLARATTRI

-764 VTVVLSALRLRRLP
+764 VTVVLNALRLRRLP
-778 LERNNLN
+778 LERDRLN
-785 PAGNPR
+785 

>member
-1 MRRILPLSMSTE
+1 MSTE
-13 PVPAAPTTP
+13 PVPVAPATP

-130 GIIATTFGVG
+130 GIVATVFGFG
-140 AMVLMLQPWLFIS
+140 AMALMLQPWFFLS

-172 GWRFHSRAL
+172 GWRFHSRAV

-213 SQLMRVGIPAHA
+213 RELMRIGVPAHA

-263 REAELLATADA
+263 KEAELLATADA
-274 PTATT
+274 PTAST

-341 AIVMR
+341 SIVMR

-475 QHALVGRLALAT
+475 QHALVGRLALST

-498 QIAAAVES
+498 QIAAAIES

-519 AGTVTAKATDFVM
+519 AGTVTASATDFTM
-532 HAGHGVSATVDGAMV
+532 HAGHGVSAIVNGATV
-547 RIGTESFTATTNP
+547 RIGTEAFTSTTNA
-560 ELTDWATA
+560 ELIAWAAT

-584 SAGVLSLADTVRP
+584 SAGALSLADTVRP

-623 VNAIALELNIP
+623 VNAIARDLNIP

-707 PLLVDLSRATTRI
+707 PLLVDLARATTRI

-742 LLPTF
+742 ALPAF

-764 VTVVLSALRLRRLP
+764 VTVVLNALRLRRLP
-778 LERNNLN
+778 LNRDQLN
-785 PAGNPR
+785 